1 MNSLMTDILLVS
13 AMCAAASGILFLISR
28 IGRKKIP
35 PAFLYAAWTLLL
47 IRMLIP
53 STLPA
58 GFSVY
63 RWVAPVQNQSRTD
76 ALTGIPA
83 GPLKGI
89 YAGGAAEPVTNDG
102 QVSVPGQPAD
112 AGEMIENPQH
122 EAPEA
127 NKSLPERVGLVLLNM
142 LPVLY
147 VVGADAVFLIYV
159 ITVVRM
165 RMRIGRKSVRAAVSH
180 EIRRISDRY
189 GMPAPEQIIAT
200 DRVSVAAVYGIQKVL
215 LINEDAY
222 LKLPEEEREYIVLHE
237 LAHLKHRDGL
247 WKTAALLACC
257 FHWFNPTVWLAARQ
271 QRKAAEMCAD
281 AGVLKL
287 IGEEKRRD
295 YGMTLIH
302 LAGKHHAC
310 YRQSPSLLSVED
322 SKENLKER
330 IQAVCRYRRLT
341 LAAGLCMAVLLAA
354 AALFLLTGCPSSG
367 TGSPAEPPAAGTEP
381 ADPSKESAER
391 TESSETENAETENS
405 ETNASSE
412 PTVPYTDPFAGKTLE
427 ETLALLSAETG
438 TEGYPAYPQWSEFSL
453 GNGCMAEAPAGW
465 METESGVVDPAKDFW
480 QCDFPATCL
489 SMYVDEMAAG
499 EDGEEVLPYRHRNHT
514 TEVSKPVTIDK
525 AEFAWPSAVLDKI
538 KEIQTLYL
546 GIDGPYDT
554 SETPKISNGI
564 TLVRVYYIV
573 LEGGRLLEIRIP
585 KAIYY
590 TLSEEQDLWYTDRL
604 LCDEDIDRVIGS
616 LDLTGFLTG
625 SAWKSYIME
634 GAFGELYALSSAMGS
649 KERGAYGLEE
659 LEYENY
665 VRLYDADTEGLTPVK
680 FAPKAYGYAADYDPA
695 DVCSCLLMPLTGS
708 KSDRIWQI
716 VYNIT
721 TGAAVSVQPYENTLI
736 SGTPQQSPKIGPAMR
751 PDQIADLPAGYY
763 SRGSSYEVLYG
774 EEHPEVDSINWLTV
788 PDSASN
794 PEKIVLYFDVYNK
807 ESASCSIIYTLAER
821 TNGGW
826 QMDRSF
832 TQAVED
838 LKNTDWDAV
847 AWTPAIH

>member
-35 PAFLYAAWTLLL
+35 PIFLYAAWTLLL

-58 GFSVY
+58 GFSIY
-63 RWVAPVQNQSRTD
+63 RWVAPVQTQSRTD
-76 ALTGIPA
+76 ALTGIA
-83 GPLKGI
+83 AAQLKGI
-89 YAGGAAEPVTNDG
+89 YADAGADAFTKDG
-102 QVSVPGQPAD
+102 QLSDPGQPAL
-112 AGEMIENPQH
+112 AGEMKENPQSA
-122 EAPEA
+122 APKGH
-127 NKSLPERVGLVLLNM
+127 KSLPERIGLVLLKM

-159 ITVVRM
+159 ITVVHM
-165 RMRIGRKSVRAAVSH
+165 RVRIGRKSVRAAVSH
-180 EIRRISDRY
+180 EIRRVSDRY
-189 GMPAPEQIIAT
+189 GMSAPEQIIAT

-215 LINEDAY
+215 LINEDVY
-222 LKLPEEEREYIVLHE
+222 LKLSETEREYILLHE
-237 LAHLKHRDGL
+237 LAHLKHRDGI

-257 FHWFNPTVWLAARQ
+257 FHWFNPMVWIAARQ

-302 LAGKHHAC
+302 LAGKHNVGC
-310 YRQSPSLLSVED
+310 RQSPSLLSVED

-367 TGSPAEPPAAGTEP
+367 TGSPAEPPAAGTS
-381 ADPSKESAER
+381 ADPSKESEER
-391 TESSETENAETENS
+391 TESSETENS
-405 ETNASSE
+405 ETNAPSE

-427 ETLALLSAETG
+427 ETLILLSAETG
-438 TEGYPAYPQWSEFSL
+438 TEGYPAYPQWSSFSL

-465 METESGVVDPAKDFW
+465 TETESGVVDPANNFW
-480 QCDFPATCL
+480 QCDFPATYL
-489 SMYVDEMAAG
+489 SMYSDETVTE
-499 EDGEEVLPYRHRNHT
+499 EDGEEILPYRHRNHT
-514 TEVSKPVTIDK
+514 VEVSKPVTVDK
-525 AEFAWPSAVLDKI
+525 AEFAWPSVVLDKI

-554 SETPKISNGI
+554 SETPKVSNGI

-604 LCDEDIDRVIGS
+604 LCDDDIDRVIGS
-616 LDLTGFLTG
+616 LDLSGFLTG
-625 SAWKSYIME
+625 RVWKSYIME
-634 GAFGELYALSSAMGS
+634 GAFGELYALSNAMGS

-680 FAPKAYGYAADYDPA
+680 FDPKAYGYAADYDPA

-716 VYNIT
+716 VYNVT

-736 SGTPQQSPKIGPAMR
+736 SGTPQQPPKIGPAML

-774 EEHPEVDSINWLTV
+774 EEHPAVGSINWLAV

-794 PEKIVLYFDVYNK
+794 PAKIVLYFDVYNK
-807 ESASCSIIYTLAER
+807 ESASCSIVYTLAER

-832 TQAVED
+832 AQAVED

-847 AWTPAIH
+847 LWTPAIN